1 MTMGPRLRKLVLAV
15 HLSVSIAWVGAIAAY
30 LPFDVV
36 TASTADAAS
45 LRTAYLAMD
54 LIASRVIV
62 PLAVAALLTGFVV
75 SAGTRWGL
83 LRHWWVVISLLLT
96 TLATVVLLVETR
108 TIASLAAV
116 AADPA
121 TSAEELG
128 ALGSTLLHSLGG
140 MAILLVVLVLN
151 VYKPR
156 GLTRYGWRR
165 QQAELRPAG
174 ARQLEDST

>member
-1 MTMGPRLRKLVLAV
+1 MIMGQRLRRFALAV

-30 LPFDVV
+30 IPFDLV
-36 TASTADAAS
+36 TAGSNDDAS

-62 PLAVAALLTGFVV
+62 PLALAALLTGVV
-75 SAGTRWGL
+75 ISVGTRWGL
-83 LRHWWVVISLLLT
+83 LRHWWVAISLLLT
-96 TLATVVLLVETR
+96 TVATIVLLVETR
-108 TIASLAAV
+108 TIASFAAV

-140 MAILLVVLVLN
+140 MAILVVVLVLN
-151 VYKPR
+151 MYKPK
-156 GLTRYGWRR
+156 GLTAYGWRR
-165 QQAELRPAG
+165 QQAELRT
-174 ARQLEDST
+174 ARARRLGET